1 MDIQIQAVH
10 FTADAKLEEFIEGRL
25 SKLTHFYDHI
35 IGASVYLKV
44 DKAATKDNKIAEV
57 KLEVP
62 GNDLFAIKQSD
73 SFEAAVDEA
82 VEALRRQII
91 KKKSK
96 QMAH

>member
-10 FTADAKLEEFIEGRL
+10 FAADAKLEEFIEGRL
-25 SKLTHFYDHI
+25 SKLTHFYDNI

-62 GNDLFAIKQSD
+62 GNDLFAIKHAD

-82 VEALRRQII
+82 IEALRRQII

>member
-10 FTADAKLEEFIEGRL
+10 FTTDAKLEEFIEGKL

-35 IGASVYLKV
+35 IRANVFLKV
-44 DKAATKDNKIAEV
+44 DKASTNNNKIAEL
-57 KLEVP
+57 KIEVP
-62 GNDLFAIKQSD
+62 GNDLFAEKHAD

-82 VEALRRQII
+82 VEAIRKQII

-96 QMAH
+96 QMNH